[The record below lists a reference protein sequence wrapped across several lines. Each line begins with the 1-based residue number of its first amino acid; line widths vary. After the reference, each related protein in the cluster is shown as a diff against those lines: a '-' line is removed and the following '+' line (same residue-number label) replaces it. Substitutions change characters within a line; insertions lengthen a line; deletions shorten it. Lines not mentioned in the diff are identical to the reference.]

1 MGLRAANEYQTQLG
15 NQINNWSRTPE
26 QFNVVSGS
34 EPTFVVEDFIT
45 GDETKRTEI
54 TNARM
59 KEGATVATK
68 NFDFGLQDSTTISKL
83 GKSGALMA
91 GDIVRYKMLIQIK

>member
-1 MGLRAANEYQTQLG
+1 
-15 NQINNWSRTPE
+15 
-26 QFNVVSGS
+26 
-34 EPTFVVEDFIT
+34 
-45 GDETKRTEI
+45 
-54 TNARM
+54 M

-91 GDIVRYKMLIQIK
+91 GDIVRYKMPNSDQIITAIFGSDGEWIAAGGF